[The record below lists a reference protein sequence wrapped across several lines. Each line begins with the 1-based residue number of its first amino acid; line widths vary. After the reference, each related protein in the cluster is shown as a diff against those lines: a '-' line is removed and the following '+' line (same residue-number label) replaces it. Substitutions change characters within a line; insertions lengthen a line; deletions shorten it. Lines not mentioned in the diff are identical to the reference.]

1 MVEIITQSHI
11 KMIVRVGCGFQFLKR
26 VSWKVRKTCRMCG
39 AHLIPSTNM
48 KGGGAFKAVQGVIP
62 VLCYN
67 YDTTTTRLAVSVWG
81 LMFVFYFIL
90 ILSILIVSIKY
101 NVER

>member
-1 MVEIITQSHI
+1 MNVESLGIRIQTS
-11 KMIVRVGCGFQFLKR
+11 
-26 VSWKVRKTCRMCG
+26 S
-39 AHLIPSTNM
+39 A
-48 KGGGAFKAVQGVIP
+48 
-62 VLCYN
+62 LCYN

-81 LMFVFYFIL
+81 SMFVFYFIL

>member
-1 MVEIITQSHI
+1 MVLTIKQYPLPRITT
-11 KMIVRVGCGFQFLKR
+11 M
-26 VSWKVRKTCRMCG
+26 
-39 AHLIPSTNM
+39 
-48 KGGGAFKAVQGVIP
+48 
-62 VLCYN
+62 CYN

-81 LMFVFYFIL
+81 SMFVFYFIL

>member
-1 MVEIITQSHI
+1 MASRHI
-11 KMIVRVGCGFQFLKR
+11 EMVGCFKRFIKFLLY
-26 VSWKVRKTCRMCG
+26 VSYPK
-39 AHLIPSTNM
+39 
-48 KGGGAFKAVQGVIP
+48 
-62 VLCYN
+62 CYN

>member
-1 MVEIITQSHI
+1 MLVSIINI
-11 KMIVRVGCGFQFLKR
+11 
-26 VSWKVRKTCRMCG
+26 G
-39 AHLIPSTNM
+39 ASI
-48 KGGGAFKAVQGVIP
+48 
-62 VLCYN
+62 CYN

-81 LMFVFYFIL
+81 SMSVFYFIL